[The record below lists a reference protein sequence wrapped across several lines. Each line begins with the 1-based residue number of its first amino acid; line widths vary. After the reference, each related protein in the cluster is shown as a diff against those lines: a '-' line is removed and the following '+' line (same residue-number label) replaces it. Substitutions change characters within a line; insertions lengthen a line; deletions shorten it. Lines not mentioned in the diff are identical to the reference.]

1 MQFLKGEA
9 EDVLGDFKK
18 DRDSSIPGL
27 GEGRVGRRRT
37 KINPTPPSSCVYV
50 SRRNET
56 LLLPFFENGE

>member
-1 MQFLKGEA
+1 M
-9 EDVLGDFKK
+9 LGDFKK

-50 SRRNET
+50 SRRKET

>member
-1 MQFLKGEA
+1 MQCLKGEA

-27 GEGRVGRRRT
+27 GEGRVGRRT

-50 SRRNET
+50 S
-56 LLLPFFENGE
+56 